1 MNRLTILA
9 ALLVFAVAQPL
20 TAQHEDT
27 PYPRAPEEIVGTQDL
42 PPKVC
47 PSDYTDGPLYADG
60 TSYHGI
66 PARQI
71 VEGFLAPPHEADD
84 PWRLVSASAVRL
96 LTDGTDYDA
105 CLRLTTFI
113 TGGARSAPAPRPWV
127 YFTAGGFYFVSQWK
141 PAQALSNYTT
151 GYGHVM
157 VFDSAFTLLGAYA
170 F

>member
-1 MNRLTILA
+1 MLA
-9 ALLVFAVAQPL
+9 ALLVLVVAQPL
-20 TAQHEDT
+20 TAQARET
-27 PYPRAPEEIVGTQDL
+27 PSPTAPEETLGTQDL
-42 PPKVC
+42 PAQVC
-47 PSDYTDGPLYADG
+47 PSDRRDGPLYADG
-60 TSYHGI
+60 TSYYGI
-66 PARQI
+66 PAVEI
-71 VEGFLAPPHEADD
+71 VKGFLAPPHEADD
-84 PWRLVSASAVRL
+84 PWRFTSASAVRVL
-96 LTDGTDYDA
+96 ADGTDHDA

-157 VFDSAFTLLGAYA
+157 VFDSAFSLLGAYA